1 MASNFSIPIEQIV
14 DLLGLERSPRN
25 RPGSRS
31 FKVHCPFCNHKGY
44 TMDVDTTL
52 DVYHCFHCPEDIQKN
67 TGALDLYS
75 RVRFG
80 HGLRREESKEVFKQL
95 CGELGV
101 KSSVPQK
108 SSFTVL
114 RDSNIYPADDKAL
127 NKAYSA
133 LLALEYL
140 KLSNQHLENL
150 AARGLPRYE
159 ACQKGFA
166 SLPPSAILI
175 ANHPE
180 GKKVEDWY
188 TRNGI
193 NQFKKRLPAMSTV
206 SKNDI
211 VAGLLIAGDLVN
223 QGIDLRGVPG
233 FYHLTPQTWAYRYD
247 CGMLIPTV
255 SYEGNIVGIQT
266 RRDTVLKSGV
276 RYMTL
281 SSKGLPDGVT
291 SGISRTHVCRS
302 QRTISEN
309 TSVYLTE
316 GPLKAEVILWLL
328 CQEGL
333 NDDVAVI
340 AVQGVNNIN
349 ELPMIA
355 GKLKKDGVRRIQS
368 AFDMDKC
375 CNPAVATASRKIKQI
390 FNAEQI
396 AVDVLCWDQEYALQ
410 KREDLSHLAGL
421 NKISF
426 QWSDNP
432 FFDIARLSQQLSK
445 AKIEY
450 NTLYE
455 NGMRIKEHWR
465 KETKGLDDYL
475 NYISKLGPS
484 L

>member
-1 MASNFSIPIEQIV
+1 M
-14 DLLGLERSPRN
+14 
-25 RPGSRS
+25 
-31 FKVHCPFCNHKGY
+31 
-44 TMDVDTTL
+44 
-52 DVYHCFHCPEDIQKN
+52 
-67 TGALDLYS
+67 
-75 RVRFG
+75 
-80 HGLRREESKEVFKQL
+80 
-95 CGELGV
+95 
-101 KSSVPQK
+101 
-108 SSFTVL
+108 L

-133 LLALEYL
+133 LLGLEHL
-140 KLSNQHLENL
+140 KLSSQHLENL
-150 AARGLPRYE
+150 VARGLPTQE
-159 ACQKGFA
+159 ACKKDFA
-166 SLPPSAILI
+166 SLPPSSILI

-180 GKKVEDWY
+180 GENVEDWY
-188 TRNGI
+188 ARNGI
-193 NQFKKRLPAMSTV
+193 NQIKKRLPAMSTV

-484 L
+484 F

>member
-1 MASNFSIPIEQIV
+1 
-14 DLLGLERSPRN
+14 
-25 RPGSRS
+25 
-31 FKVHCPFCNHKGY
+31 
-44 TMDVDTTL
+44 
-52 DVYHCFHCPEDIQKN
+52 
-67 TGALDLYS
+67 
-75 RVRFG
+75 
-80 HGLRREESKEVFKQL
+80 
-95 CGELGV
+95 
-101 KSSVPQK
+101 
-108 SSFTVL
+108 
-114 RDSNIYPADDKAL
+114 
-127 NKAYSA
+127 
-133 LLALEYL
+133 
-140 KLSNQHLENL
+140 
-150 AARGLPRYE
+150 
-159 ACQKGFA
+159 
-166 SLPPSAILI
+166 
-175 ANHPE
+175 
-180 GKKVEDWY
+180 
-188 TRNGI
+188 
-193 NQFKKRLPAMSTV
+193 
-206 SKNDI
+206 
-211 VAGLLIAGDLVN
+211 
-223 QGIDLRGVPG
+223 
-233 FYHLTPQTWAYRYD
+233 
-247 CGMLIPTV
+247 MLIPTV